1 MEHPKVRDKR
11 GGKVIFLSHCILNQ
25 NAKVRGIA
33 RYPGA
38 VEPLVQRLLEQG
50 IGMVQ
55 MPCPEM
61 TYLGNMRWGA
71 VKDQYNTPM
80 FRRHCQRL
88 AQEVVDQV
96 ENYRQCG
103 YQVVGMVMVDGS
115 PACGLNRTP
124 RPRDPNVM
132 WGGMTWYIPESEY
145 VAGQGNFCE
154 VLQAELQQRGL
165 PDVPFVAC
173 PEFDEVGTLD
183 SALREIDALLNR
195 TDEGKGMSDEP

>member
-1 MEHPKVRDKR
+1 MEHPAVRDSR
-11 GGKVIFLSHCILNQ
+11 SGKIIFLSHCCLNQ

-38 VEPLVQRLLEQG
+38 IRPLVELLLEHGVG
-50 IGMVQ
+50 IYQ

-61 TYLGNMRWGA
+61 AYLGNMRWGH
-71 VKDQYNTPM
+71 VKDQYNNPM

-103 YQVVGMVMVDGS
+103 YRILGFVMMDGS
-115 PACGLNRTP
+115 PVCGLNRTP
-124 RPRDPNVM
+124 QPKHKDVM
-132 WGGMTWYIPESEY
+132 WGGMAWYVPESEY
-145 VAGQGNFCE
+145 VQGSGNFCE
-154 VLQAELQQRGL
+154 VLRAELKGRGL
-165 PDVPFVAC
+165 DDIPFVAS

-183 SALREIDALLNR
+183 ESLAQLRALL
-195 TDEGKGMSDEP
+195 E